1 MPFRLRHL
9 QHDFELGLGE
19 FAIGRSPEC
28 QLSLDDP
35 LVSRKHALL
44 VVSPES
50 VLIKDLGSR
59 NGVVVNGTKIDT
71 SRVLLDGDRIVIGSQ
86 EMTIM
91 SRPATV
97 GPQFVRRIT
106 TGAQTLSSVARPH
119 SLEPAAIKIHPDA
132 IKIPSDPARE
142 VTRDPKRVDSFPLL
156 STLADKAL
164 ALGRPED
171 AERILSSLMLEV
183 LNNAQRGDALPS
195 ETVDQAAQYGVRLA
209 NATSKGSW
217 VDYVITLY
225 AAVRR
230 PCPASIVDE
239 LHGVV
244 RRTSAVDLSGLR
256 AYVEMLRASAVGFG
270 PADSFL
276 VQRIEGLER
285 LVASK

>member
-19 FAIGRSPEC
+19 FAIGRRPEC

-44 VVSPES
+44 VVGPES

-91 SRPATV
+91 ARPAA
-97 GPQFVRRIT
+97 QAHHYVRRST
-106 TGAQTLSSVARPH
+106 TGAQTLSSMSRPM
-119 SLEPAAIKIHPDA
+119 SLEPTRIQSEPVR
-132 IKIPSDPARE
+132 DPARE
-142 VTRDPKRVDSFPLL
+142 VVRADAKRVDSFPLL

-164 ALGRPED
+164 AMGRPED

-183 LNNAQRGDALPS
+183 LNNAQRGDVLPA
-195 ETVDQAAQYGVRLA
+195 ETIDQAAQYGVRLA

-230 PCPASIVDE
+230 PCPAHLVDE
-239 LHGVV
+239 LHNVV
-244 RRTSAVDLSGLR
+244 RKTSAVDLGGLR
-256 AYVEMLRASAVGFG
+256 SYVELLRASSVGFG
-270 PADSFL
+270 PADRFL